1 MRTKKLNTVFGLT
14 ERADEVYNRNKL
26 DLYVGAK
33 GKFNV
38 YIGKDYVIG
47 NLTLK
52 ELNEFLEG

>member
-1 MRTKKLNTVFGLT
+1 MREQKLNAIFGLT
-14 ERADEVYNRNKL
+14 KRAKEVYNRNNL